1 MSFYNDVPNGFKPF
15 SFNRHFFFEK
25 PIIDWYRNKRT
36 GVYSLPLIF
45 KRKTPKFGSFDRDV
59 SIQQADQ
66 CDTTGTCRRTHF
78 EIIMPI
84 FFVRKQT
91 LLVDETDDRAP
102 ILSYSLALIRTLS
115 IVFVIIII
123 AIIIITIIISNF
135 YFHFF

>member
-1 MSFYNDVPNGFKPF
+1 
-15 SFNRHFFFEK
+15 
-25 PIIDWYRNKRT
+25 
-36 GVYSLPLIF
+36 
-45 KRKTPKFGSFDRDV
+45 
-59 SIQQADQ
+59 
-66 CDTTGTCRRTHF
+66 
-78 EIIMPI
+78 MPI

-135 YFHFF
+135 YFQFF